1 MTAQERS
8 GAIGDSAARPAHLG
22 WLRAAVADRE
32 SLRSWTQVGNDGII
46 ATAGILEGFAGAGA
60 ANQTLITAGIMA
72 TVAGMLTVG
81 GAEWAEA
88 AAERDAHLTAAA
100 EEADEI
106 ARQPR
111 VEHAE
116 LVAYYQAKG
125 LTPQLAG
132 EVADQLMAG
141 DPLAAQ
147 LESEH
152 GILEVTSRAATV
164 RKGIGSA
171 IAYLLGAAI
180 PLIVTVAVPRREL
193 GDPWGGTRFLDRDV
207 GNRGAHWSHEPF
219 PHPRPR
225 AHRRSRDDGREL
237 PRRQTGLLTVAR
249 GGKSASAPS
258 FSERRERDPVS
269 ADFRSRRSNGRT
281 LTSAKPMHLPTP
293 LPPQ

>member
-8 GAIGDSAARPAHLG
+8 GAIGDSAARHAHLG

-32 SLRSWTQVGNDGII
+32 SLRSWTQVANDGII

-60 ANQTLITAGIMA
+60 TNQTLITAGIMA
-72 TVAGMLTVG
+72 TVAGMLTIG

-88 AAERDAHLTAAA
+88 AAERDAQLIAAA

-106 ARQPR
+106 ARHPR

-116 LVAYYQAKG
+116 LAAYYQAKG
-125 LTPQLAG
+125 LTPRLAR

-141 DPLAAQ
+141 DALAAQ

-164 RKGIGSA
+164 RKGTGSA

-180 PLIVTVAVPRREL
+180 PLIVTVAVPVAVESWVIL
-193 GDPWGGTRFLDRDV
+193 AAVLVSLIVTSAI
-207 GNRGAHWSHEPF
+207 GA
-219 PHPRPR
+219 R
-225 AHRRSRDDGREL
+225 
-237 PRRQTGLLTVAR
+237 TGHMNL
-249 GGKSASAPS
+249 S
-258 FSERRERDPVS
+258 
-269 ADFRSRRSNGRT
+269 RT
-281 LTSAKPMHLPTP
+281 LVRALAVGLVTMGVSYLVGKLVF
-293 LPPQ
+293 